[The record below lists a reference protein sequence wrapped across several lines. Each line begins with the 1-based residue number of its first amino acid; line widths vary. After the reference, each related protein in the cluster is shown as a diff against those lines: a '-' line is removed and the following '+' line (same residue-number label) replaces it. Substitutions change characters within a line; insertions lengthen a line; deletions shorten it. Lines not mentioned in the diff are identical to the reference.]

1 MRLKTA
7 TSNVKH
13 ACTAVGGKNTLLIDQ
28 FLIVQIQKIKIM
40 LYVLSYPP
48 QRDIFEAEWIIREDR
63 KDKIGRGKIRIR
75 LSYPPQRDVIESG
88 WIILEDRMI
97 GLFSLCSSRDG
108 VDGAQ
113 NHITQVHQSTQVH
126 KNTTC
131 APSPTGYTR
140 LPDLNLSWFHDP
152 TFYFPSLF
160 LILEIPMHI
169 WQVPDIFAKEF
180 KSIKE
185 NALLKGII
193 LFHGEEVGRPL
204 VICQHTDARPSDAWS
219 TWCGVRTLKL
229 LMITSRFLA
238 F

>member
-1 MRLKTA
+1 MSLKTA
-7 TSNVKH
+7 KSNMMH
-13 ACTAVGGKNTLLIDQ
+13 ALEWQIWTLC
-28 FLIVQIQKIKIM
+28 F
-40 LYVLSYPP
+40 P
-48 QRDIFEAEWIIREDR
+48 QD
-63 KDKIGRGKIRIR
+63 KDKIGGGKIRIR

-131 APSPTGYTR
+131 APSLTEYTR
-140 LPDLNLSWFHDP
+140 QLDLNSSWFHDL
-152 TFYFPSLF
+152 TIYFLSLF

-169 WQVPDIFAKEF
+169 WQVLDIFAKEF

-185 NALLKGII
+185 NTFKGNIFLLWK
-193 LFHGEEVGRPL
+193 
-204 VICQHTDARPSDAWS
+204 
-219 TWCGVRTLKL
+219 K
-229 LMITSRFLA
+229 
-238 F
+238 

>member
-1 MRLKTA
+1 MIIRLSA
-7 TSNVKH
+7 
-13 ACTAVGGKNTLLIDQ
+13 
-28 FLIVQIQKIKIM
+28 
-40 LYVLSYPP
+40 LSYHP
-48 QRDIFEAEWIIREDR
+48 QTDIFEGEWIIKEDI
-63 KDKIGRGKIRIR
+63 KNKIGWGKIRIR

-152 TFYFPSLF
+152 TVYFPSLF
-160 LILEIPMHI
+160 LILEIPTHI
-169 WQVPDIFAKEF
+169 WLVPDIFEKEF

-185 NALLKGII
+185 NALKGIFLFRGRSRPTVGYLSAYWCKTKWCMIDLMRCAHVKAIDDNLKVFGVLASSLKGSI
-193 LFHGEEVGRPL
+193 
-204 VICQHTDARPSDAWS
+204 
-219 TWCGVRTLKL
+219 
-229 LMITSRFLA
+229 
-238 F
+238 

>member
-1 MRLKTA
+1 MSLKTA
-7 TSNVKH
+7 KSNVMH
-13 ACTAVGGKNTLLIDQ
+13 ALQWQIWTLC
-28 FLIVQIQKIKIM
+28 F
-40 LYVLSYPP
+40 P
-48 QRDIFEAEWIIREDR
+48 QD
-63 KDKIGRGKIRIR
+63 KDKIGGGKIRIR

-126 KNTTC
+126 KNTIC
-131 APSPTGYTR
+131 APSPTEYTR
-140 LPDLNLSWFHDP
+140 LSDLNLSWFHDP
-152 TFYFPSLF
+152 TVYFPFLF

-169 WQVPDIFAKEF
+169 WRVPDIFEKKF
-180 KSIKE
+180 KSIKKTPF
-185 NALLKGII
+185 KGIF
-193 LFHGEEVGRPL
+193 LFHGEEVGRAL

>member
-1 MRLKTA
+1 M
-7 TSNVKH
+7 
-13 ACTAVGGKNTLLIDQ
+13 
-28 FLIVQIQKIKIM
+28 
-40 LYVLSYPP
+40 
-48 QRDIFEAEWIIREDR
+48 IIREDR
-63 KDKIGRGKIRIR
+63 KEKIGWGKIRIR

-131 APSPTGYTR
+131 APSPTEYTR
-140 LPDLNLSWFHDP
+140 LPDLNLSWLHDP
-152 TFYFPSLF
+152 SVYFPSLF
-160 LILEIPMHI
+160 LILEIPIYI
-169 WQVPDIFAKEF
+169 WQVLDIFAKEF

-185 NALLKGII
+185 NAFKGNIFI
-193 LFHGEEVGRPL
+193 PWGRSRPPVGYL
-204 VICQHTDARPSDAWS
+204 SAYWCKTSDAWS